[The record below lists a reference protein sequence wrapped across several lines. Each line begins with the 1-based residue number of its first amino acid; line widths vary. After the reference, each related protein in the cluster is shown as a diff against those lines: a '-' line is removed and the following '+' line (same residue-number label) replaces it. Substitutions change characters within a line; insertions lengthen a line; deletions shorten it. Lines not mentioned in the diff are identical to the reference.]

1 MHNTKKKPVTVYVY
15 KLGEGLYES
24 SPDEK
29 DLEVLVYGNLNVTQ
43 QHVLAVW
50 KANNVLGSIRT
61 GMASRA
67 RGVIVHYSAL
77 HEAPAGGWF
86 IENSHLLKIP
96 PTNPMLCICL
106 VHQNYTTFLMF

>member
-15 KLGEGLYES
+15 KLGEGLCES

-29 DLEVLVYGNLNVTQ
+29 DLEVLVYENLNVTQ

-67 RGVIVHYSAL
+67 GEVIVPLCSAL
-77 HEAPAGGWF
+77 VRPRLQSRNME
-86 IENSHLLKIP
+86 KIWG
-96 PTNPMLCICL
+96 
-106 VHQNYTTFLMF
+106 F

>member
-1 MHNTKKKPVTVYVY
+1 MYTNWEKDSC
-15 KLGEGLYES
+15 ES

-29 DLEVLVYGNLNVTQ
+29 DLEVLVYENLNVTQ

-67 RGVIVHYSAL
+67 RGVIVPSVL
-77 HEAPAGGWF
+77 P
-86 IENSHLLKIP
+86 L
-96 PTNPMLCICL
+96 
-106 VHQNYTTFLMF
+106 